1 MQPCCDAYTVK
12 PGETIFSI
20 AIFFSLVPDE
30 ITAYSRLPKS
40 ANVQPGQIIQIPCVR
55 VVAFLIAQQS
65 TVQSSSFSSPLRSS
79 VPAQAPAQ
87 SVSTLP
93 PAQSASALPPA
104 QPKALAQSPPPPPG
118 STLASKY
125 SLHLLRYVHRICDI
139 SPT

>member
-40 ANVQPGQIIQIPCVR
+40 ANVQPGQIIQIPFVR
-55 VVAFLIAQQS
+55 VVAFLIEQQS
-65 TVQSSSFSSPLRSS
+65 TVQSSSFSSPLQS

-104 QPKALAQSPPPPPG
+104 QPKALAQSPPPPLG
-118 STLASKY
+118 SASASKY
-125 SLHLLRYVHRICDI
+125 SLHLH
-139 SPT
+139 